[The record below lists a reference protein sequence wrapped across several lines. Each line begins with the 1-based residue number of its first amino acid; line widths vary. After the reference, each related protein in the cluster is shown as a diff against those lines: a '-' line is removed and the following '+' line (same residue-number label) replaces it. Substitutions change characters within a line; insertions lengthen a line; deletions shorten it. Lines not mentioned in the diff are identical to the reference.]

1 MVLEAWRS
9 FARATMAVL
18 REAWMVVRMLL
29 LLLLLCRVFNTK
41 LQFCCSTHRRG
52 AARGAHAHRTSSTGA
67 AIAMDGGMADTACYY
82 TGR

>member
-29 LLLLLCRVFNTK
+29 LQN
-41 LQFCCSTHRRG
+41 CCVQHN
-52 AARGAHAHRTSSTGA
+52 AARARAHALRTSSTGA